1 MIIVIF
7 KINFSASIKLHIIL
21 CWWNEVFSKE
31 RLKLTNS
38 CLMIMRNFWALKKK
52 NERGVTHS
60 FA

>member
-21 CWWNEVFSKE
+21 CWWNEVFSEE

-38 CLMIMRNFWALKKK
+38 CLMIMRNFWALKK
-52 NERGVTHS
+52 NPTDAQLHS
-60 FA
+60 

>member
-21 CWWNEVFSKE
+21 CWWNEVFSEE

-38 CLMIMRNFWALKKK
+38 CLMIMRNFWA
-52 NERGVTHS
+52 
-60 FA
+60 